1 MRKLNIP
8 LAVLA
13 IVSMACGTSSVD
25 DGSSTASTTTSTA
38 GAAAAVGPDL
48 ELLRSMYE
56 GTSGES
62 LLEGLT
68 VEVTDT
74 TVQLNTRLFRDKEA
88 APQAIGLCIAAQDA
102 GASGE
107 IEVYAS
113 DGGLMA
119 TTRFNDGTCRL
130 VPSLAS

>member
-1 MRKLNIP
+1 MRRLNIP

-13 IVSMACGTSSVD
+13 IVSMACGTRSVD
-25 DGSSTASTTTSTA
+25 DGSSASTTSTA
-38 GAAAAVGPDL
+38 GAAAAVAPDM

-56 GTSGES
+56 GTSGENR
-62 LLEGLT
+62 LEGLT

-119 TTRFNDGTCRL
+119 TTRFNW
-130 VPSLAS
+130 A